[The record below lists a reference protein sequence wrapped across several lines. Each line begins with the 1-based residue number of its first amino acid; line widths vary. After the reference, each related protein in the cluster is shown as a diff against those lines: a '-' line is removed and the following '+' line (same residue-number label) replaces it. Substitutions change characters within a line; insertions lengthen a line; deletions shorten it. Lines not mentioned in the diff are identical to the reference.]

1 MGWVV
6 PCSSLG
12 SSPITG
18 RIKCFATRVWRNWV
32 GQLANLH
39 RLHIR
44 HRFLRHR
51 LRQIR
56 WWWRSNSRSKPASSH
71 LRTRQT
77 VRLIYVVLILF
88 LLQLSVGFIISH
100 CLFMFNRHGINWRA
114 LHLLFF
120 FFFVCFSFS
129 AGSCDFGPA
138 TLPRSYKG
146 FGMGSSMTLAGAVGA
161 STSVETK
168 KPHVTWS
175 DTMPKA
181 FRQSHDFLRRETSS
195 SSTAAN
201 KRESVV

>member
-56 WWWRSNSRSKPASSH
+56 WWWRSNSRSKPASLH

-100 CLFMFNRHGINWRA
+100 CLFTFSCSIGMESIDVPCIFS
-114 LHLLFF
+114 FF
-120 FFFVCFSFS
+120 FFLFVFHFLQDRAILGRQLYHGRTKAS
-129 AGSCDFGPA
+129 AWGH
-138 TLPRSYKG
+138 LWHLLER
-146 FGMGSSMTLAGAVGA
+146 
-161 STSVETK
+161 
-168 KPHVTWS
+168 
-175 DTMPKA
+175 
-181 FRQSHDFLRRETSS
+181 
-195 SSTAAN
+195 
-201 KRESVV
+201 